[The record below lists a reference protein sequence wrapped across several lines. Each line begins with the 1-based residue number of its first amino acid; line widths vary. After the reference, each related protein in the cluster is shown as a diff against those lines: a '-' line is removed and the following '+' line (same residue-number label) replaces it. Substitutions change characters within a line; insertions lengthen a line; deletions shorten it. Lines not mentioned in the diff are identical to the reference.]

1 MRPLLAVMI
10 GPASPLVL
18 PLRLGLIQVSGK
30 GNCLKG
36 VIGVYWFLFMAIN
49 PRFQRLALLTG
60 SEALEACARTRVM
73 VFGVGGVGSWCAEA
87 LVRSGIG
94 NLAIVDSDRV
104 CVTNINRQVQAIS
117 STLGQAKVEA
127 LRARLLEINPGCR
140 VQAFGRVFS
149 RATVDSFTIEKA
161 DYIIDAIDSLTHKLD
176 LIEAVTQRGIRLYA
190 SMGMAQKLDPTQL
203 KIGDIWETQGCP
215 LARLVRS
222 GLRKRGF
229 QGHVTVVYSAEQIP
243 LHRGIPVSC
252 GSAQCLCPK
261 QTFREGE
268 AAEFS
273 GEWCSSKKV
282 INGSAVPVTAA
293 AGMILA
299 SLVIRD
305 IYARYAL
312 EPKRETPRE
321 AAGL

>member
-1 MRPLLAVMI
+1 
-10 GPASPLVL
+10 
-18 PLRLGLIQVSGK
+18 
-30 GNCLKG
+30 
-36 VIGVYWFLFMAIN
+36 MAIN

-60 SEALEACARTRVM
+60 SETLEACARTRVM

-94 NLAIVDSDRV
+94 DLAVVDSDRV
-104 CVTNINRQVQAIS
+104 CVTNINRQVQAVS

-127 LRARLLEINPGCR
+127 LKARLLEINPGCR

-149 RATVDSFTIEKA
+149 RAAADSFTIETA
-161 DYIIDAIDSLTHKLD
+161 DYIIDAIDSLTYKLD
-176 LIEAVTQRGIRLYA
+176 LIEAAAQRGIRLYA
-190 SMGMAQKLDPTQL
+190 SMGMARKLDPTQL
-203 KIGDIWETQGCP
+203 KIADIWETQGCA

-229 QGHVTVVYSAEQIP
+229 QGHFTVVYSAEQLP
-243 LHRGIPVSC
+243 FQRGIPVSC
-252 GSAQCLCPK
+252 GSAQCHCPTRAFK
-261 QTFREGE
+261 EDE
-268 AAEFS
+268 AGNPS
-273 GEWCSSKKV
+273 VEWCSSKKA

-305 IYARYAL
+305 IYARYTPEPEQEAL
-312 EPKRETPRE
+312 LE
-321 AAGL
+321 AARV